1 MNERRPI
8 IEVSSEAVFALGIAI
23 AVLTLISLTA
33 WYNLT
38 ELAVKREALA
48 RGTPALEVQCI
59 FPESG
64 NSAACLVLL
73 GAKK

>member
-1 MNERRPI
+1 MGERRPI
-8 IEVSSEAVFALGIAI
+8 EISGEAAFVLSAAI
-23 AVLTLISLTA
+23 VILTLIVGGV
-33 WYNLT
+33 WYNLS

-59 FPESG
+59 FPEST
-64 NSAACLVLL
+64 NRAACLILL